1 MITENNDVK
10 ILSDLTIQT
19 EREIT
24 HWQPDITAHEKN
36 NNKFLTID
44 IGVVPG
50 DSNVEGKENRKRYM
64 KISRLS

>member
-1 MITENNDVK
+1 MITENNEVK

-24 HWQPDITAHEKN
+24 HWQPDRTAHEKN

-50 DSNVEGKENRKRYM
+50 DSNVEGKGNWKEIHENIKT
-64 KISRLS
+64 